1 MIDGKILTEE
11 LIAYANAFLDLD
23 KRDNEFFRNLLLRE
37 FKLLAPLTES
47 IDLSYIEKLD
57 VPDVLTQK
65 IEAYAL
71 EKGLV
76 EEGLENLFST
86 RIFGILSPLPSV
98 LNQKFNQ
105 IKEKDGELKA
115 SEYFYNLSVKNNYV
129 QKTAISKNLMWKF
142 EDGDKYLE
150 ITVNLS
156 KPEKDNKEIAK
167 LLTLPKSL
175 VKYPACFLC
184 KENEGFQGT
193 ATHPSRVNIRTI
205 SVNLGGEPWFIQYS
219 PYAYF
224 NEHLIA
230 INENH
235 TPMKI
240 NESTIDKVMDFVDYL
255 PNYMIGSN
263 ASLPLIGGSI
273 LNHEHFQGGEHLM
286 PMHNAKVIKYYEHK
300 NYPSVSVGKVD
311 WYNSVIRLEGENR
324 QEINA
329 LSKEIVKAWEGYS
342 DEENYIYA
350 ETEGVK
356 HNSLSP
362 VCRKNNGKYIIDF
375 ILRNNI
381 TTKEYPEGLFHA
393 HPEYHNIKK
402 EGIGLIEAM
411 GLFILPG
418 RLKKQLH
425 MIAEILSG
433 EKDYADEIK
442 DGGYLS
448 VHKTMI
454 EELLSEGKAK
464 SIEEA
469 EARVTDR
476 VNQTC
481 KNILFNTAVFKDTE
495 VGTKGFDKFV
505 NKVLN

>member
-1 MIDGKILTEE
+1 MIDGRLLTEE
-11 LIAYANAFLDLD
+11 LIVYANTFLDLD
-23 KRDNEFFRNLLLRE
+23 KRDNEYFRNLLLKE
-37 FKLLAPLTES
+37 FNLLSPMSEVP
-47 IDLSYIEKLD
+47 DLSYVKKLD
-57 VPDVLTQK
+57 VPDVLTEK
-65 IEAYAL
+65 IESYAR
-71 EKGLV
+71 ENNIV

-86 RIFGILSPLPSV
+86 RIFGILSPLPSKV
-98 LNQKFNQ
+98 NQKFN
-105 IKEKDGELKA
+105 ELKDSQGELKA
-115 SEYFYNLSVKNNYV
+115 SEYFYNLSVMNNYV
-129 QKTAISKNLMWKF
+129 QKTAIGKNLMWKF
-142 EDGDKYLE
+142 DDGDKYLE
-150 ITVNLS
+150 ITINLS

-167 LLTLPKSL
+167 LLSLPKTD

-193 ATHPSRVNIRTI
+193 VAHPSRVNIRTV
-205 SVNLGGEPWFIQYS
+205 SVNLASEPWFIQYS

-230 INENH
+230 INEKH
-235 TPMKI
+235 IPMGITEK
-240 NESTIDKVMDFVDYL
+240 TIDKVMDFVDYL

-286 PMHNAKVIKYYEHK
+286 PMHNAKVKKEYFTKEFDKVKI
-300 NYPSVSVGKVD
+300 GKVD
-311 WYNSVIRLEGENR
+311 WYNSVIRLESKNR
-324 QEINA
+324 SQINA
-329 LSKEIVKAWEGYS
+329 LSKRIVTAWENYT
-342 DEENYIYA
+342 DEENFIFA
-350 ETEGVK
+350 NTDGVK

-362 VCRKNNGKYIIDF
+362 VCRKKGDLYIMDI

-381 TTKEYPEGLFHA
+381 TTSEYPEGVFHA

-418 RLKKQLH
+418 RLKKQLY
-425 MIAEILSG
+425 MIAEILCGKEEYSN
-433 EKDYADEIK
+433 ELK
-442 DGGYLS
+442 DGGYLA

-454 EELLSEGKAK
+454 EDLKK
-464 SIEEA
+464 QFTPKDMIEA
-469 EARVTDR
+469 EKIVTDR

-495 VGTKGFDKFV
+495 VGNRGFDKFIL
-505 NKVLN
+505 KVLG